1 MSRTKMLR
9 NGLFAAV
16 TLSALGFGGAQAF
29 ATPAAA
35 ASARACD
42 PYTDN
47 QCRIRCENNGYDTGS
62 CQVGYCRCW
71 FW

>member
-9 NGLFAAV
+9 NGLFAAL

-29 ATPAAA
+29 ATPAVAA
-35 ASARACD
+35 GARACD

-47 QCRIRCENNGYDTGS
+47 QCRIRCERNGYDTGS
-62 CQVGYCRCW
+62 CQIGYCQCW